1 MLSIL
6 LLVFQYQP
14 VQTWAAKKV
23 THYLSEKLGTKVDIK
38 SIYIK
43 PFTSIVLEDFYVL
56 DKQNDTLIRTPKLT
70 VELNGFSVFSSIPDR
85 KIDLK
90 LIQLDNGSF
99 YLKNLAG
106 NKTNFK
112 FIIDSLASK
121 DTSKT
126 TPVTKS
132 KPWTLIFQKIAVNNF
147 HFRYKNTLK
156 KDVVKGV
163 NFDDVDVRNFSTVV
177 NNMDIYNHLFK
188 AQVRNLTLKEKSGFN
203 IKNFTANAT
212 VDSNQILVEKLLLK
226 TPNSNIK
233 DYLRMRF
240 KTFDDMK
247 DFENKVRM
255 EGRFKSSHISS
266 KDIAYFADLE
276 KMKFELGLNGHIQ
289 GKMNDLRAKDLVV
302 TTGQATF
309 VKGDF
314 SVKGLPDFDKT
325 FMELDFDQV
334 ATNKK
339 DLDRVIAGFT
349 GNTKTKAPDILSK
362 FGNISF
368 KGRFTGLQNNFVAY
382 GSFKTKLGRFDPD
395 INLKIDKNGHPSYS
409 GKINAYD
416 FDLGTLLDEA
426 DLGRATFN
434 ANVQGSGDKLETLN
448 EKVIAKI
455 AHIYFKGYNYHNV
468 AVNGNFINQ
477 KVSGKLTINDVN
489 VKLDADGSVNLKSD
503 LPEYDFSALITD
515 AHLNKLK
522 LLKDTITISTQI
534 KTKITGNSLKN
545 LQGEALFSPIRI
557 VDPRNNYL
565 LDSIYIAAVGAGDV
579 RSINFRS
586 DALDGSIKGSYDL
599 ATLPSYF
606 KTIVKKYIPSLKT
619 TIVEPKP
626 QNFEFNLS
634 IKNLDPLTAIF
645 LPELKIPER
654 GTFIGRFN
662 SEDKTATLN
671 GFIKT
676 IKYGDMVFHDF
687 ILDESTLDQFMS
699 LNISMSRVDLTE
711 KLYLKDVDVTNFLN
725 NDSLKFNIK
734 LADKNATN
742 QLDLYGRVAFGR
754 DTLAKLEILPSDVI
768 LENQK
773 WHVEEAVRV
782 RFLEGKAQV
791 SGFELSNGLQKVKV
805 DGLISPSI
813 NDKLNVVFEQFNMGT
828 FNQLTRTS
836 DIELHGLLNGNVELS
851 SILKS
856 PGIDAKLKIDSLKMN
871 TTQIGD
877 VSIVS
882 NLDNEKQRAAVK
894 MGITSNG
901 LKTLDI
907 DGTYFIKNNED
918 DGLDFNITMDK
929 TKAIIFEPF
938 IKDLVSNI
946 KGTLST
952 DLKLTGTPKRPQ
964 LNGDVEF
971 NDMGVTVNYLKTPF
985 ILNDKVTVKNSIIN
999 IEKLTLRD
1007 TIGGKGVATGSVNL
1021 ADPGNPIID
1030 VKLTVENGNALMALN
1045 TTFKDNHVYFG
1056 KAFATGDFSF
1066 KGPVDN
1072 MSIDIDATTQAGTV
1086 FNLPLNASSTVS
1098 DYDFIKFVSH
1108 KDTTN
1113 VEVDKKKNFN
1123 GVTLNFLLDVD
1134 EKSTVI
1140 ITTDYGVLQGSG
1152 TARRLSLKIN
1162 SLGDFEM
1169 FGDFNIT
1176 SGKFEFTA
1184 KNFISKNFVVNQGGN
1199 IRWTGNPA
1207 NAEINLN
1214 AVYEVRTPVSPLYTA
1229 AGLQS
1234 PRGNQQVLVQANLLI
1249 TKSLLKPN
1257 IDFDFNFPTDPQIKE
1272 DVSTYLADNNNR
1284 SQQALS
1290 IIVRRVFAPGTGSNL
1305 GNQVFNTA
1313 YSAISE
1319 FAFNKLNSL
1328 ISQSN
1333 IKGFDLNI
1341 KSPSDASASL
1351 KFMNERLIF
1360 NGSLFNNSGNN
1371 SIFNS
1376 NNSLL
1381 NSDFNKL
1388 TKDFEALYRIRPD
1401 GNLTARYSYRVLNT
1415 NTINT
1420 ADQLNVQ
1427 YVNGLGLVYQK
1438 DFDNFGDFF
1447 KNIFRNSNRRNRRL
1461 IPLDQSVPLVPTPG
1475 TLPKADT
1482 PGGPANK
1489 DEED

>member
-23 THYLSEKLGTKVDIK
+23 THYLSKKLGTTVDIK

-43 PFTSIVLEDFYVL
+43 PFTSVVLEDFYVL
-56 DKQNDTLIRTPKLT
+56 DKQKDTLIRTPKLT
-70 VELNGFSVFSSIPDR
+70 VELNGFSVFSSIQDR

-99 YLKNLAG
+99 FLKNLPG

-121 DTSKT
+121 DTTKI

-147 HFRYKNTLK
+147 RFRYKNLLK
-156 KDVVKGV
+156 KEVTKGM
-163 NFDDVDVRNFSTVV
+163 NFDDIDVRNFSVVV
-177 NNMDIYNHLFK
+177 NNMDVYNHLFK
-188 AQVRNLTLKEKSGFN
+188 ADVRNLTLKEKSGFN

-212 VDSNQILVEKLLLK
+212 VDSNQVLVENLLLR
-226 TPNSNIK
+226 TPNSTIK

-255 EGRFKSSHISS
+255 AASFKSSHISS
-266 KDIAYFADLE
+266 KDLAYFADLG
-276 KMKFELGLNGHIQ
+276 KMKFELGIDGHIQ
-289 GKMNDLRAKDLVV
+289 GKMNDLRAKDFLV
-302 TTGQATF
+302 TAGQATF
-309 VKGDF
+309 IKGDF
-314 SVKGLPDFDKT
+314 SVKGLPDFNKT
-325 FMELDFDQV
+325 FMELDFEQV

-339 DLDRVIAGFT
+339 DLDRIIAGFT
-349 GNTKTKAPDILSK
+349 GNTKTKAPDILEK
-362 FGNISF
+362 FGNINF
-368 KGRFTGLQNNFVAY
+368 TGRFSGLQNNFVAY

-395 INLKIDKNGHPSYS
+395 INLKIDKNGNPSYS
-409 GKINAYD
+409 GKVNAYN
-416 FDLGTLLDEA
+416 FDLGTLLGEA

-434 ANVQGSGDKLETLN
+434 ANVQGSGDELETLN
-448 EKVIAKI
+448 EKVTAKI
-455 AHIYFKGYNYHNV
+455 SQIYFKGYNYRNV
-468 AVNGNFINQ
+468 AVNGTFIDQ
-477 KVSGKLTINDVN
+477 KISGKLTINDVN
-489 VKLDADGSVNLKSD
+489 VKLDADGSVNLKSA

-522 LLKDTITISTQI
+522 LLKDTITISAQI
-534 KTKITGNSLKN
+534 KTRITGNSLKN
-545 LQGEALFSPIRI
+545 MQGEALFSPIRI

-565 LDSIYIAAVGAGDV
+565 LDSVYIAAVGTGDV
-579 RSINFRS
+579 RSISFRS

-606 KTIVKKYIPSLKT
+606 KTIVKKYIPSLQT
-619 TIVEPKP
+619 TFVEPKP

-645 LPELKIPER
+645 LPQLKIPER

-662 SEDKTATLN
+662 SEEKTATLN

-687 ILDESTLDQFMS
+687 ILDEATLDQFMT
-699 LNISMSRVDLTE
+699 LNISMSRVDLTD

-754 DTLAKLEILPSDVI
+754 DTVAKLEILPSDLI

-782 RFLEGKAQV
+782 GLLDNKTQV
-791 SGFELSNGLQKVKV
+791 AGFELSNGLQRVKI
-805 DGLISPSI
+805 DGFISSSTE
-813 NDKLNVVFEQFNMGT
+813 DKLNVVFEQFNMAT

-882 NLDNEKQRAAVK
+882 NLDNAKQQAAVN
-894 MGITSNG
+894 MDITSNG

-907 DGTYFIKNNED
+907 EGTYFIRNNED
-918 DGLDFNITMDK
+918 DGLDFDITMDK

-971 NDMGVTVNYLKTPF
+971 NDMGVTVNYLKAPF
-985 ILNDKVTVKNSIIN
+985 ILNDKVTVKNSIID
-999 IEKLTLRD
+999 IQKLTLKD
-1007 TIGGKGVATGSVNL
+1007 TIGGTGIVTGSVNL
-1021 ADPGNPIID
+1021 ADPGSPIID
-1030 VKLTVENGNALMALN
+1030 VNLEARNLMALN
-1045 TTFKDNHVYFG
+1045 TAFKDNRMYFG

-1072 MSIDIDATTQAGTV
+1072 MSININANTEAGTV

-1098 DYDFIKFVSH
+1098 EYDFIRFVSH

-1113 VEVDKKKNFN
+1113 VAVDKTKAFN
-1123 GVTLNFLLDVD
+1123 GVTLNFVLNVD

-1152 TARRLSLKIN
+1152 TARNLNLKIN

-1214 AVYEVRTPVSPLYTA
+1214 AVYEVRTDISPLYTA

-1234 PRGNQQVLVQANLLI
+1234 PKGNQQVLVQANLLI

-1272 DVSTYLADNNNR
+1272 DVNTYLADNNNR

-1290 IIVRRVFAPGTGSNL
+1290 IIVRRAFAPGTGSNF
-1305 GNQVFNTA
+1305 GNQVLGTA
-1313 YSAISE
+1313 GSALSE

-1333 IKGFDLNI
+1333 IKGFDLTI
-1341 KSPSDASASL
+1341 KSFNDASASL
-1351 KFMNERLIF
+1351 KFLNERLIF

-1371 SIFNS
+1371 SLFN
-1376 NNSLL
+1376 NNTSLL

-1415 NTINT
+1415 NTINA
-1420 ADQLNVQ
+1420 ADQLTVQ
-1427 YVNGLGLVYQK
+1427 YVNGIGLVYQR

-1447 KNIFRNSNRRNRRL
+1447 RNMFRSRGRRNRGL
-1461 IPLDQSVPLVPTPG
+1461 LPLDQSVPVVPTPG
-1475 TLPKADT
+1475 TLPKANT
-1482 PGGPANK
+1482 PPNGPANK

>member
-6 LLVFQYQP
+6 LLVFQYKP
-14 VQTWAAKKV
+14 VQTWAAKKA
-23 THYLSEKLGTKVDIK
+23 THYLSEKLGTTVDIK

-43 PFTSIVLEDFYVL
+43 PFSSIVLEDFYVL
-56 DKQNDTLIRTPKLT
+56 DKQKDTLIRTPKLT
-70 VELNGFSVFSSIPDR
+70 VELNGFSVFSSIQNR
-85 KIDLK
+85 NIDLK

-99 YLKNLAG
+99 FLKNLAG

-121 DTSKT
+121 DTTKT
-126 TPVTKS
+126 TVKG
-132 KPWTLIFQKIAVNNF
+132 KPWALIFQKIVVNNF

-156 KDVVKGV
+156 NEATKGM
-163 NFDDVDVRNFSTVV
+163 NFDDIDVRNFSVVV
-177 NNMDIYNHLFK
+177 NDMDVYNHLFK
-188 AQVRNLTLKEKSGFN
+188 AQVHNLTLKEKSGFN

-212 VDSNQILVEKLLLK
+212 VDSNQVLVENLLLK

-233 DYLRMRF
+233 DFLRMRF

-247 DFENKVRM
+247 DFENMVRM

-276 KMKFELGLNGHIQ
+276 KMKFELGLNGQIK
-289 GKMNDLRAKDLVV
+289 GKMNDLRAKDLLV

-309 VKGDF
+309 IKGDF

-339 DLDRVIAGFT
+339 DLDRIIAGFT
-349 GNTKTKAPDILSK
+349 GNTKTKAPDILGK
-362 FGNISF
+362 FGNINF
-368 KGRFTGLQNNFVAY
+368 TGRFSGLQNNFVAY

-409 GKINAYD
+409 GKVNAYD
-416 FDLGTLLDEA
+416 FDLGTLLGEA
-426 DLGRATFN
+426 ELGRATFN
-434 ANVQGSGDKLETLN
+434 ANVKGSGDKLETLN
-448 EKVIAKI
+448 EKVTAKI
-455 AHIYFKGYNYHNV
+455 AHIYFKGYDYHNV
-468 AVNGNFINQ
+468 AVNGTFIDQ

-489 VKLDADGSVNLKSD
+489 VKLDADGSVNLKSA

-522 LLKDTITISTQI
+522 LLKDTITVSTQI
-534 KTKITGNSLKN
+534 KTRITGNSLKN

-565 LDSIYIAAVGAGDV
+565 LDSIYIAAVGTGDV

-606 KTIVKKYIPSLKT
+606 KTIVKKYIPSLQT
-619 TIVEPKP
+619 TFVEPKP

-645 LPELKIPER
+645 LPQLKIPER

-662 SEDKTATLN
+662 SEEKTATVN

-676 IKYGDMVFHDF
+676 IKYGDMVFHDV
-687 ILDESTLDQFMS
+687 ILDEATLDQFMTM
-699 LNISMSRVDLTE
+699 NISMSRIDLTD
-711 KLYLKDVDVTNFLN
+711 KLYLKDVDITNFLN

-754 DTLAKLEILPSDVI
+754 DTVAKLEILPSDLI

-782 RFLEGKAQV
+782 GLLDNKTQV
-791 SGFELSNGLQKVKV
+791 TGFELSNGLQKVKIN
-805 DGLISPSI
+805 GFISSST
-813 NDKLNVVFEQFNMGT
+813 NDKLNVVFEQFSMAT

-836 DIELHGLLNGNVELS
+836 DIALHGLLNGNVELS

-882 NLDNEKQRAAVK
+882 NLDNARQQAAVN

-907 DGTYFIKNNED
+907 DGTYFIRNNED
-918 DGLDFNITMDK
+918 DRLDFDITMDK

-952 DLKLTGTPKRPQ
+952 NLKLTGTPKRPQ
-964 LNGDVEF
+964 LNGDLEF
-971 NDMGVTVNYLKTPF
+971 NDMGLTVNYLKTPY
-985 ILNDKVTVKNSIIN
+985 ILNDKVTVKNSIID
-999 IEKLTLRD
+999 IQKLTLKD
-1007 TIGGKGVATGSVNL
+1007 TIGGTGIATGSVNL
-1021 ADPGNPIID
+1021 ADPGNPIININ
-1030 VKLTVENGNALMALN
+1030 LEAQNLLALN
-1045 TTFKDNHVYFG
+1045 TVFKDNRMYFG

-1072 MSIDIDATTQAGTV
+1072 MSININASTEEGTV

-1098 DYDFIKFVSH
+1098 EYDFIRFVSH
-1108 KDTTN
+1108 KDTAN
-1113 VEVDKKKNFN
+1113 VVVDKKKDFN
-1123 GVTLNFLLDVD
+1123 GVTLNMVLNVD

-1140 ITTDYGVLQGSG
+1140 ITTDLGVLQGSG
-1152 TARRLSLKIN
+1152 TARNLTLNIN

-1169 FGDFNIT
+1169 FGTFSIT
-1176 SGKFEFTA
+1176 TGKFEFTA
-1184 KNFISKNFVVNQGGN
+1184 KDFISKNFVVNQGGD

-1207 NAEINLN
+1207 AAEINLN
-1214 AVYEVRTPVSPLYTA
+1214 AVYEVRTDISPLYTA

-1249 TKSLLKPN
+1249 TKSLLKPD

-1290 IIVRRVFAPGTGSNL
+1290 IIVRRAFAPGTGSDFGGQL
-1305 GNQVFNTA
+1305 ARTA
-1313 YSAISE
+1313 GSALSE
-1319 FAFNKLNSL
+1319 FMFNKLNNL

-1333 IKGFDLNI
+1333 IKGFDLTI
-1341 KSPSDASASL
+1341 KSFSDASASL
-1351 KFMNERLIF
+1351 KFLNERLIF
-1360 NGSLFNNSGNN
+1360 NGSLYNNNGNN
-1371 SIFNS
+1371 SLNS
-1376 NNSLL
+1376 NTNLL

-1415 NTINT
+1415 NTINS

-1427 YVNGLGLVYQK
+1427 YVNGIGLVYQK
-1438 DFDNFGDFF
+1438 DFDNLGDFF
-1447 KNIFRNSNRRNRRL
+1447 KNIFRRGNRRNRKL
-1461 IPLDQSVPLVPTPG
+1461 IPLDQSVPVVPTPG
-1475 TLPKADT
+1475 TLPK
-1482 PGGPANK
+1482 PNMPPSGPANK

>member
-1 MLSIL
+1 
-6 LLVFQYQP
+6 LVFQYKP
-14 VQTWAAKKV
+14 VQTWAAKQA
-23 THYLSEKLGTKVDIK
+23 TEWLSKKLGTKVDIK

-56 DKQNDTLIRTPKLT
+56 DKQKDTLISTPKLT

-112 FIIDSLASK
+112 FIVDSLASK
-121 DTSKT
+121 DTT
-126 TPVTKS
+126 TKAPG

-156 KDVVKGV
+156 RDLVKGI
-163 NFDDVDVRNFSTVV
+163 NFDDIDVRNFSAVV
-177 NNMDIYNHLFK
+177 NNMDVYNHLFK
-188 AQVRNLTLKEKSGFN
+188 ADVKNLTLKEKSGFI
-203 IKNFTANAT
+203 IKNLSANAT
-212 VDSNQILVEKLLLK
+212 VDTNQILVEHMLLK
-226 TPNSNIK
+226 TPNSTIK

-240 KTFDDMK
+240 KTFDDME

-255 EGRFKSSHISS
+255 DGDFKSSHLSS

-276 KMKFELGLNGHIQ
+276 KMKFELGIDGRVQ
-289 GKMNDLRAKDLVV
+289 GKVNDLRSKNLLV
-302 TTGQATF
+302 TAGQATF

-314 SVKGLPDFDKT
+314 SLKGLPDFDKA
-325 FMELDFDQV
+325 FMELDFDQI

-339 DLDRVIAGFT
+339 DLDRIIANFT
-349 GNTKTKAPDILSK
+349 GNNKTKAPDILEK
-362 FGNISF
+362 LGNINF
-368 KGRFTGLQNNFVAY
+368 KGKFTGLQNNFVAY

-395 INLKIDKNGHPSYS
+395 INLKIDKNGKPSYS

-416 FDLGTLLDEA
+416 FDLGTLIGEA
-426 DLGRATFN
+426 ELGRATFS
-434 ANVQGSGDKLETLN
+434 ANVKGSGDALETLN
-448 EKVIAKI
+448 ETVSAKI
-455 AHIYFKGYNYHNV
+455 AHISFKGYNYHNV
-468 AVNGNFINQ
+468 AINGTFIDQ
-477 KVSGKLTINDVN
+477 KVSGKLTINDAN
-489 VKLDADGSVNLKSD
+489 VKLNADGSINLKAT

-515 AHLNKLK
+515 ANLNKLK
-522 LLKDTITISTQI
+522 LLKDTITLSTNI
-534 KTKITGNSLKN
+534 KTRITGNSLKN
-545 LQGEALFSPIRI
+545 LQGEVLFSPIRI

-565 LDSIYIAAVGAGDV
+565 LDSIYIAAVGTGDV

-606 KTIVKKYIPSLKT
+606 KTIVKKYIPSLQT

-626 QNFEFNLS
+626 QNFEFSLS

-645 LPELKIPER
+645 LPDLKIPER
-654 GTFIGRFN
+654 GTFLGKFN
-662 SEDKTATLN
+662 SEEKTATVN

-676 IKYGDMVFHDF
+676 IQYGDMVFHDF
-687 ILDESTLDQFMS
+687 ILDEATLDRFLS
-699 LNISMSRVDLTE
+699 LNISMSRVDLTD
-711 KLYLKDVDVTNFLN
+711 KLYLTDVNVTNFLN
-725 NDSLKFNIK
+725 NDSLNFNIK

-754 DTLAKLEILPSDVI
+754 DTVAKLEILPSDLI

-782 RFLEGKAQV
+782 RLLDNKTQV
-791 SGFELSNGLQKVKV
+791 EDFELSNGLQKVKI
-805 DGLISPSI
+805 DGFISSSTD
-813 NDKLNVVFEQFNMGT
+813 DKLNVVFEKFNMAT

-836 DIELHGLLNGNVELS
+836 DIKLHGLLNGNVELS

-856 PGIDAKLKIDSLKMN
+856 PGIDAKLKIDSLAMN

-877 VSIVS
+877 ASIVS
-882 NLDNEKQRAAVK
+882 NLDNVKQQAAVN

-907 DGTYFIKNNED
+907 EGTYFIKNDED
-918 DGLDFNITMDK
+918 DVLDFDIEMDK
-929 TKAIIFEPF
+929 TRAIIFEPF
-938 IKDLVSNI
+938 VKDLVTNI

-952 DLKLTGTPKRPQ
+952 DLKLTGTPSKPQ

-971 NDMGVTVNYLKTPF
+971 NNTGLTVVYLKTPF
-985 ILNDKVTVKNSIIN
+985 ILNDKVTVKNSIIA

-1007 TIGGKGVATGSVNL
+1007 TLSGTANATGTVNL
-1021 ADPGNPIID
+1021 TDPGNPVID
-1030 VKLTVENGNALMALN
+1030 VQLEARNLMALN
-1045 TTFKDNHVYFG
+1045 TAFKDNHLYFG
-1056 KAFATGDFSF
+1056 KAFASGDFSF

-1072 MSIDIDATTQAGTV
+1072 MSIDINATTQAGTV

-1098 DYDFIKFVSH
+1098 EYDFIRFVSH
-1108 KDTTN
+1108 KDTAN
-1113 VEVDKKKNFN
+1113 VVVDKKKNFN
-1123 GVTLNFLLDVD
+1123 GVTLNMVLNVD
-1134 EKSTVI
+1134 ENSTVI

-1152 TARRLSLKIN
+1152 TARNLTLNIN

-1169 FGDFNIT
+1169 FGTFSIT

-1184 KNFISKNFVVNQGGN
+1184 KNFISKNFVVNQGGD

-1207 NAEINLN
+1207 NAEINLK
-1214 AVYEVRTPVSPLYTA
+1214 AVYEVRTNILPLYTA

-1234 PRGNQQVLVQANLLI
+1234 PKGSQQVLVQANLII

-1272 DVSTYLADNNNR
+1272 DVNTYLSDNNNR

-1290 IIVRRVFAPGTGSNL
+1290 VIVRRAFAPGTGSDF
-1305 GNQVFNTA
+1305 GNQVVNTA
-1313 YSAISE
+1313 YNALTE

-1351 KFMNERLIF
+1351 KFMNERLVF
-1360 NGSLFNNSGNN
+1360 NGSLFNNRGS
-1371 SIFNS
+1371 STSFN

-1388 TKDFEALYRIRPD
+1388 TKDFEALYRIRQD
-1401 GNLTARYSYRVLNT
+1401 GNLTARYSYRVLNN
-1415 NTINT
+1415 NTLNA
-1420 ADQLNVQ
+1420 ADQLTVQ
-1427 YVNGLGLVYQK
+1427 YVNGVGLVYQR
-1438 DFDNFGDFF
+1438 DFDNFKDFF
-1447 KNIFRNSNRRNRRL
+1447 RNIFRSSSRRNRRL
-1461 IPLDQSVPLVPTPG
+1461 LPLDGNVPAVPTPG
-1475 TLPKADT
+1475 ALPKGDT
-1482 PGGPANK
+1482 PPSGPADK
-1489 DEED
+1489 DDED